1 MKGDILLIA
10 SIFTQAQREQRGQVR
25 WRRGRGGEDRRDEGE
40 QEAGHGH
47 QGHHGADMSP
57 VLSLVEPPLMGRSSE

>member
-10 SIFTQAQREQRGQVR
+10 SIFTQAQSEQRRQVR
-25 WRRGRGGEDRRDEGE
+25 WRRGRGGEDGRDEGE

-47 QGHHGADMSP
+47 RGHHGADMSP